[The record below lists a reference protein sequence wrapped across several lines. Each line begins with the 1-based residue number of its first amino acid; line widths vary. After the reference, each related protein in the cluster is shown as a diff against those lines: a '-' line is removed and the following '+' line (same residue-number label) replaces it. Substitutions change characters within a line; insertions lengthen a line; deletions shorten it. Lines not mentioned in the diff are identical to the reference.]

1 MEQQEPVVE
10 LEFGAKTETSAPPSL
25 SFGVKIDEKDEPVE
39 KKEPEVVVVVPEVP
53 VVVEKEPVKSE
64 EPKVESVSVQ
74 KKVKKVPISPIV
86 IRNGSI

>member
-1 MEQQEPVVE
+1 MEQQEPIVE

-25 SFGVKIDEKDEPVE
+25 SFGVKLDEKDEPVE
-39 KKEPEVVVVVPEVP
+39 KKEPEVVVPEP

-86 IRNGSI
+86 VRNGSI